1 MILAEKIAL
10 LRRQNG
16 WSQEELADQLNVSR
30 QAVSKWEGGTS
41 IPDLDKILKL
51 SALFEVSTDYLL
63 KDELEQPDAT
73 APLPKEE
80 RVTEPCRTV
89 SFDEANAY
97 LSTVQAVHG
106 KMAAGVGLCILSPIT
121 LLVLG
126 AWSDGTPNEERM
138 AGLGVIVLL
147 LFVALGLL
155 LILPAAIR
163 LEAFEYLEKE
173 QIALA
178 YGVEGIVERQKQE
191 YAPTYRRS
199 MTQGVVLCVLAV
211 VPILGTAMLGAPGFW
226 VAAAVGLLLAI
237 VAGAVQLFIRAGM
250 TQGSFDKLLQTPRG
264 GATIRG
270 PRKVDEPPCR
280 LVCRGLL
287 VPCNGGVPRCQ
298 LLEQQLGKE
307 LDHLG
312 RGRACLRRPLLC
324 RPCVGRPKKSVNE
337 QRRSPGH
344 GKAALF
350 I

>member
-97 LSTVQAVHG
+97 LSTVRAVHG
-106 KMAAGVGLCILSPIT
+106 KMAAGVGLCILSPIA

-138 AGLGVIVLL
+138 AGLGVIFLL

-163 LEAFEYLEKE
+163 LKAFEYLEKE
-173 QIALA
+173 QITFA

-199 MTQGVVLCVLAV
+199 MTQG
-211 VPILGTAMLGAPGFW
+211 
-226 VAAAVGLLLAI
+226 
-237 VAGAVQLFIRAGM
+237 
-250 TQGSFDKLLQTPRG
+250 SFDKLLQTGEYTVREKWTNRRVG
-264 GATIRG
+264 WFAGAYW
-270 PRKVDEPPCR
+270 C
-280 LVCRGLL
+280 L
-287 VPCNGGVPRCQ
+287 VPAMY
-298 LLEQQLGKE
+298 L
-307 LDHLG
+307 
-312 RGRACLRRPLLC
+312 A
-324 RPCVGRPKKSVNE
+324 VNFWNNNWE
-337 QRRSPGH
+337 NSWIIWAVAGLVF
-344 GKAALF
+344 AALYSAVRAWADRKNR
-350 I
+350 

>member
-1 MILAEKIAL
+1 MPPCGRKENTMILAEKIAL

-97 LSTVQAVHG
+97 LSTVRAVHG
-106 KMAAGVGLCILSPIT
+106 KMAAGVGLCILSPIA

-138 AGLGVIVLL
+138 AGLGVIFLL

-163 LEAFEYLEKE
+163 LKAFEYLEKE

-199 MTQGVVLCVLAV
+199 MTQG
-211 VPILGTAMLGAPGFW
+211 
-226 VAAAVGLLLAI
+226 
-237 VAGAVQLFIRAGM
+237 
-250 TQGSFDKLLQTPRG
+250 SFDKLLQTGEYTVRKKWTNRRVG
-264 GATIRG
+264 WFAGAYW
-270 PRKVDEPPCR
+270 C
-280 LVCRGLL
+280 L
-287 VPCNGGVPRCQ
+287 VPAVY
-298 LLEQQLGKE
+298 L
-307 LDHLG
+307 
-312 RGRACLRRPLLC
+312 A
-324 RPCVGRPKKSVNE
+324 VNFWNNNWE
-337 QRRSPGH
+337 NSWIIWAAAGLVF
-344 GKAALF
+344 AALYSAVRAWADRKNR
-350 I
+350 

>member
-10 LRRQNG
+10 LRRQTG
-16 WSQEELADQLNVSR
+16 WSQEELANQLNVSR

-80 RVTEPCRTV
+80 R
-89 SFDEANAY
+89 
-97 LSTVQAVHG
+97 
-106 KMAAGVGLCILSPIT
+106 
-121 LLVLG
+121 
-126 AWSDGTPNEERM
+126 M
-138 AGLGVIVLL
+138 AGLGVIFLL

-211 VPILGTAMLGAPGFW
+211 VPILGTAMLGVPDFW

-250 TQGSFDKLLQTPRG
+250 TQGSFDKLLQTGEYTVREKWTNRRVG
-264 GATIRG
+264 WFAGAYW
-270 PRKVDEPPCR
+270 C
-280 LVCRGLL
+280 LVTAVYLAVSFWNNNWEKSWIIWAVAGL
-287 VPCNGGVPRCQ
+287 VF
-298 LLEQQLGKE
+298 
-307 LDHLG
+307 
-312 RGRACLRRPLLC
+312 
-324 RPCVGRPKKSVNE
+324 
-337 QRRSPGH
+337 
-344 GKAALF
+344 AALYSAVRAWADRKNQ
-350 I
+350 

>member
-80 RVTEPCRTV
+80 RVTEPCRTI
-89 SFDEANAY
+89 SLDEANEY
-97 LSTVQAVHG
+97 LATVQAGCG
-106 KMAAGVGLCILSPIT
+106 KLAAGVGLCILSPIP

-126 AWSDGTPNEERM
+126 AWSDGTPSEERM
-138 AGLGVIVLL
+138 AGLGAVLL
-147 LFVALGLL
+147 LVLVALGLL

-178 YGVEGIVERQKQE
+178 YGVESIVERQKQE
-191 YAPTYRRS
+191 YVPTYRRS

-211 VPILGTAMLGAPGFW
+211 VPILGTAMLGVPDFW

-250 TQGSFDKLLQTPRG
+250 TQGSFDKLLQTGEYTVREKWTNRRVG
-264 GATIRG
+264 WFAGAYW
-270 PRKVDEPPCR
+270 C
-280 LVCRGLL
+280 LVTAVYLAVSFWNNNWEKSWIIWAVAGL
-287 VPCNGGVPRCQ
+287 VF
-298 LLEQQLGKE
+298 
-307 LDHLG
+307 
-312 RGRACLRRPLLC
+312 
-324 RPCVGRPKKSVNE
+324 
-337 QRRSPGH
+337 
-344 GKAALF
+344 AALYSAVRAWADRKNQ
-350 I
+350 

>member
-106 KMAAGVGLCILSPIT
+106 KMAAGVGLCILSPIA

-126 AWSDGTPNEERM
+126 AWSDGTPSEERM
-138 AGLGVIVLL
+138 AGLGVIFLL

-199 MTQGVVLCVLAV
+199 MTQG
-211 VPILGTAMLGAPGFW
+211 
-226 VAAAVGLLLAI
+226 
-237 VAGAVQLFIRAGM
+237 
-250 TQGSFDKLLQTPRG
+250 SFDKLLQTGEYTVREKWTNRRVG
-264 GATIRG
+264 WFAGAYW
-270 PRKVDEPPCR
+270 C
-280 LVCRGLL
+280 LVTAVYLAVSFWNNNWEKSWIIWAVAGL
-287 VPCNGGVPRCQ
+287 VF
-298 LLEQQLGKE
+298 
-307 LDHLG
+307 
-312 RGRACLRRPLLC
+312 
-324 RPCVGRPKKSVNE
+324 
-337 QRRSPGH
+337 
-344 GKAALF
+344 AALYSAVRAWADRKNR
-350 I
+350 

>member
-1 MILAEKIAL
+1 MPPCGRKENTMILAEKIAL

-97 LSTVQAVHG
+97 LSTVRAVHG
-106 KMAAGVGLCILSPIT
+106 KMAAGVGLCILSPIA

-138 AGLGVIVLL
+138 AGLGVIFLL

-163 LEAFEYLEKE
+163 LKAFEYLEKE

-199 MTQGVVLCVLAV
+199 MTQG
-211 VPILGTAMLGAPGFW
+211 
-226 VAAAVGLLLAI
+226 
-237 VAGAVQLFIRAGM
+237 
-250 TQGSFDKLLQTPRG
+250 SFDKLLQTGEYTVREKWTNRRVG
-264 GATIRG
+264 WFAGAYW
-270 PRKVDEPPCR
+270 C
-280 LVCRGLL
+280 L
-287 VPCNGGVPRCQ
+287 VPAAY
-298 LLEQQLGKE
+298 L
-307 LDHLG
+307 
-312 RGRACLRRPLLC
+312 A
-324 RPCVGRPKKSVNE
+324 VNFWNNNWE
-337 QRRSPGH
+337 NSWIIWAVAGLVF
-344 GKAALF
+344 AALYSAVRAWADRKNR
-350 I
+350 

>member
-106 KMAAGVGLCILSPIT
+106 KMAAGVGLCILSPIA

-138 AGLGVIVLL
+138 AGIGVIVLL

-155 LILPAAIR
+155 LILPATIR

-211 VPILGTAMLGAPGFW
+211 VPILGTAMLGVPGFW

-250 TQGSFDKLLQTPRG
+250 TQGSFDKLLQTVHVLSHYLQSLKTMLTSARNLPFSLQKQNRYTYFLPVIPLQMPPVNSSLSVFLHICLLPSLLPPFSLLLFQNLML
-264 GATIRG
+264 GACTKDI
-270 PRKVDEPPCR
+270 
-280 LVCRGLL
+280 
-287 VPCNGGVPRCQ
+287 
-298 LLEQQLGKE
+298 
-307 LDHLG
+307 
-312 RGRACLRRPLLC
+312 
-324 RPCVGRPKKSVNE
+324 
-337 QRRSPGH
+337 
-344 GKAALF
+344 
-350 I
+350 

>member
-97 LSTVQAVHG
+97 LSTVRAVHG
-106 KMAAGVGLCILSPIT
+106 KMAAGVGLCILSPIA

-138 AGLGVIVLL
+138 AGLGVIFLL

-163 LEAFEYLEKE
+163 LKAFEYLEKE

-199 MTQGVVLCVLAV
+199 MTQGVVLCVLA
-211 VPILGTAMLGAPGFW
+211 
-226 VAAAVGLLLAI
+226 I
-237 VAGAVQLFIRAGM
+237 VAGAVQLFIRAVM
-250 TQGSFDKLLQTPRG
+250 TQGSFDKLLQTGEYTVREKWTNRRVG
-264 GATIRG
+264 WFAGAYW
-270 PRKVDEPPCR
+270 C
-280 LVCRGLL
+280 L
-287 VPCNGGVPRCQ
+287 VPAAYLAVSFWNNNWENSWIIWAVAGLVF
-298 LLEQQLGKE
+298 
-307 LDHLG
+307 
-312 RGRACLRRPLLC
+312 
-324 RPCVGRPKKSVNE
+324 
-337 QRRSPGH
+337 
-344 GKAALF
+344 AALYSAVRAWADRKNR
-350 I
+350 

>member
-97 LSTVQAVHG
+97 LSTVRAVHG
-106 KMAAGVGLCILSPIT
+106 KMAAGVGLCILSPIA

-138 AGLGVIVLL
+138 AGLGVIFLL

-163 LEAFEYLEKE
+163 LKAFEYLEKE

-199 MTQGVVLCVLAV
+199 MTQG
-211 VPILGTAMLGAPGFW
+211 
-226 VAAAVGLLLAI
+226 
-237 VAGAVQLFIRAGM
+237 
-250 TQGSFDKLLQTPRG
+250 SFDKLLQTGEYTVREKWTNRRVG
-264 GATIRG
+264 WFAGAYW
-270 PRKVDEPPCR
+270 C
-280 LVCRGLL
+280 L
-287 VPCNGGVPRCQ
+287 VPAAY
-298 LLEQQLGKE
+298 L
-307 LDHLG
+307 
-312 RGRACLRRPLLC
+312 A
-324 RPCVGRPKKSVNE
+324 VNFWNNNWE
-337 QRRSPGH
+337 NSWIIWAVAGLVF
-344 GKAALF
+344 AALYSAVRAWADRKNR
-350 I
+350 

>member
-1 MILAEKIAL
+1 M
-10 LRRQNG
+10 
-16 WSQEELADQLNVSR
+16 
-30 QAVSKWEGGTS
+30 
-41 IPDLDKILKL
+41 DKILKL

-80 RVTEPCRTV
+80 RVTEPCRIV

-106 KMAAGVGLCILSPIT
+106 KMAAGVGLCILSPIA

-138 AGLGVIVLL
+138 AGIGVIVLL

-211 VPILGTAMLGAPGFW
+211 VPILGTAMLGVPGFW

-250 TQGSFDKLLQTPRG
+250 TQGSFDKLLQTG
-264 GATIRG
+264 GIHR

-287 VPCNGGVPRCQ
+287 VPCDGGVPRCQ

-324 RPCVGRPKKSVNE
+324 RPCVGRPKKSVSE

>member
-1 MILAEKIAL
+1 M
-10 LRRQNG
+10 
-16 WSQEELADQLNVSR
+16 
-30 QAVSKWEGGTS
+30 S

-106 KMAAGVGLCILSPIT
+106 KMAAGVGLCILSPIA

-138 AGLGVIVLL
+138 AGLGVIFLL
-147 LFVALGLL
+147 LFVA
-155 LILPAAIR
+155 
-163 LEAFEYLEKE
+163 
-173 QIALA
+173 A

-211 VPILGTAMLGAPGFW
+211 VPILGTAMLGAPDFW
-226 VAAAVGLLLAI
+226 VVAAVGLLLAI

-250 TQGSFDKLLQTPRG
+250 TQGSFDKLLQTGEYTVREKWTNRRVG
-264 GATIRG
+264 WFAGAYW
-270 PRKVDEPPCR
+270 C
-280 LVCRGLL
+280 LVTAVYLAVSFWNNNWEKSWIIWAVAGL
-287 VPCNGGVPRCQ
+287 VF
-298 LLEQQLGKE
+298 
-307 LDHLG
+307 
-312 RGRACLRRPLLC
+312 
-324 RPCVGRPKKSVNE
+324 
-337 QRRSPGH
+337 
-344 GKAALF
+344 AALYSAVRAWADRKNR
-350 I
+350 